1 MENLETETLFL
12 TSRVVWEDEQYV
24 ARIQGLDVLGIGGSL
39 EAAQDQLIQSL
50 RTWIESRESGSKLEQ
65 SLAEAGYPGV
75 GQTTELQLE
84 FVE

>member
-1 MENLETETLFL
+1 METLLL
-12 TSRVVWEDEQYV
+12 TSQVVWEDEQYV
-24 ARIQGLDVLGIGGSL
+24 ARIQGLAVLGMGGSM

-50 RTWIESRESGSKLEQ
+50 RTWIESQESGSKLEQ

-75 GQTTELQLE
+75 GETTELQLR

>member
-1 MENLETETLFL
+1 METLFL
-12 TSRVVWEDEQYV
+12 TSQVVWEDEQFV
-24 ARIQGLDVLGIGGSL
+24 ARIQGIDVQGVGSSF

-50 RTWIESRESGSKLEQ
+50 RTWIEFQESGSKLEQ

-75 GQTTELQLE
+75 GEATELQLE

>member
-1 MENLETETLFL
+1 METLLL
-12 TSRVVWEDEQYV
+12 TAQVVWEDEQYV
-24 ARIQGLDVLGIGGSL
+24 ACIQGLDVLGMGGSM

-50 RTWIESRESGSKLEQ
+50 RTWIESQESGSKLEQ

-75 GQTTELQLE
+75 GETTELQLE

>member
-1 MENLETETLFL
+1 METLLL
-12 TSRVVWEDEQYV
+12 TSQVVWEDEQYV
-24 ARIQGLDVLGIGGSL
+24 ARIQGLEVLGVGGSF

-50 RTWIESRESGSKLEQ
+50 RTWIESQESGSRLEQ

-75 GQTTELQLE
+75 GETTELQLE

>member
-12 TSRVVWEDEQYV
+12 TSQVVWEDEQYV

-75 GQTTELQLE
+75 GETTELQLE
-84 FVE
+84 FV

>member
-12 TSRVVWEDEQYV
+12 TSQVVWEDEQYV

-75 GQTTELQLE
+75 GETTELQLE

>member
-1 MENLETETLFL
+1 LETLHL
-12 TSRVVWEDEQYV
+12 TAQVVWEDEQYV
-24 ARIQGLDVLGIGGSL
+24 ARIQGLDVQGTGDSM

-50 RTWIESRESGSKLEQ
+50 RTWIEFQESGSKLEK

-75 GQTTELQLE
+75 AETTELQLE

>member
-1 MENLETETLFL
+1 METLLL
-12 TSRVVWEDEQYV
+12 TSQVIWEDEQYV

-50 RTWIESRESGSKLEQ
+50 RAWIESQECGSKLEQ
-65 SLAEAGYPGV
+65 TLAEAGYPGV
-75 GQTTELQLE
+75 GEITELQLE

>member
-1 MENLETETLFL
+1 METLLL
-12 TSRVVWEDEQYV
+12 TAQVVWEDEQYV
-24 ARIQGLDVLGIGGSL
+24 ARIQGLDVLGMGGSM

-50 RTWIESRESGSKLEQ
+50 RTWIESQESGSKLEQ

-75 GQTTELQLE
+75 GEPTELQLE

>member
-1 MENLETETLFL
+1 MENLETETLLL
-12 TSRVVWEDEQYV
+12 TSQVVWEDEQYV
-24 ARIQGLDVLGIGGSL
+24 ARIQGLDVQGIGGSF

-50 RTWIESRESGSKLEQ
+50 RTWIEFQESGSRLEQ

-75 GQTTELQLE
+75 EETTELQLE

>member
-1 MENLETETLFL
+1 METLLL
-12 TSRVVWEDEQYV
+12 TSQVVWEDEQFV
-24 ARIQGLDVLGIGGSL
+24 ARIQGIDVQGVGDSF

-50 RTWIESRESGSKLEQ
+50 RTWIEFQESGSRLEQ

-75 GQTTELQLE
+75 GEATELQLE